1 MCTILLRATL
11 CSSFGVQLSCA
22 YILMYSYN
30 VQPSVK
36 LCEPDGSFFLVQ
48 CWNRVSISLQDEV
61 TAPLSVAFHPHG
73 SKMYC
78 GFHNCIRI
86 FDITRAGR
94 QAETRS
100 TFGEL

>member
-1 MCTILLRATL
+1 MRTGTYVHTYAHTTYRDDA
-11 CSSFGVQLSCA
+11 CSDQL
-22 YILMYSYN
+22 
-30 VQPSVK
+30 SVK

-86 FDITRAGR
+86 FDVTRAGR

-100 TFGEL
+100 TFGELWV